1 MTSSDVAASEV
12 KGQCSERFDGVRDAL
27 AAKLASGDELG
38 ASIVINVDGEVVA
51 DIWGGFR
58 DEARTIPWTQDT
70 ITNVWSTT
78 KTITNLA
85 ALMLVDRGQL
95 DVYAPIARYWPEYA
109 ANGKQ
114 DIEVRHLLS
123 HTSGVSGWEQPFLTE
138 DLYDWEKSTSQ
149 LASQAPWW
157 EAGSASGYHALNQG
171 HMVGEII
178 RRITGKSLKQFVAE
192 EIAGPLGADF
202 QIGALER
209 DWGRIADVV
218 PPPPLPFDMDAIDMQ
233 SPAFKT
239 MTGPVPDAAAANTA
253 GWRNADMGAINGHG
267 NARSVARI
275 MSALALGG
283 EVDGIRL
290 LGPKT
295 IDLIFDEQS
304 NGVDLVLGVPLRFGI
319 GYGLPILETVPYIPD
334 ARICFWGGWG
344 GSVIAMDF
352 DRRMTISYMMN
363 KMGPGVIGSDR
374 SEAYIR
380 AIYAA

>member
-1 MTSSDVAASEV
+1 MTGADVAATEV
-12 KGQCSERFDGVRDAL
+12 KGSCSGRFEPVRDVL
-27 AAKLASGDELG
+27 AEKLASGDELG
-38 ASIVINVDGEVVA
+38 ASIAINVDGQVVA
-51 DIWGGFR
+51 DMWGGFR
-58 DEARTIPWTQDT
+58 DEAKTVPWTQDT

-85 ALMLVDRGQL
+85 ALMLADRRLL

-109 ANGKQ
+109 AGGKQ

-123 HTSGVSGWEQPFLTE
+123 HTSGVSGWEQPFLIE
-138 DLYDWEKSTSQ
+138 DMYDWEKSTSQ
-149 LASQAPWW
+149 LAAQAPWW
-157 EAGSASGYHALNQG
+157 EPGSASGYHAFNQG

-218 PPPPLPFDMDAIDMQ
+218 PPPPLPFDMDSIDPQ

-239 MTGPVPDAAAANTA
+239 MTGPIPDAAAANTP
-253 GWRNADMGAINGHG
+253 GWRNADMGAVNGHG

-283 EVDGIRL
+283 DVDGIQL
-290 LGPKT
+290 VSPKT

-319 GYGLPILETVPYIPD
+319 GYGLPLLETVPYLPD
-334 ARICFWGGWG
+334 ERICFWGGWG
-344 GSVIAMDF
+344 GSVIAMDL
-352 DRRMTISYMMN
+352 DRRMTIAYMMN

-374 SEAYIR
+374 SEAYIS

>member
-1 MTSSDVAASEV
+1 MTGADVAATEV
-12 KGQCSERFDGVRDAL
+12 KGTCGERFEGVRDAL
-27 AAKLASGDELG
+27 AARLASGDELG
-38 ASIVINVDGEVVA
+38 ASIVINIDGENVA
-51 DIWGGFR
+51 DMWGGFR
-58 DEARTIPWTQDT
+58 DEAGTVPWTEDT

-85 ALMLVDRGQL
+85 ALMLADRGQL
-95 DVYAPIARYWPEYA
+95 DVYAPIARYWPEYG

-123 HTSGVSGWEQPFLTE
+123 HTSGVSGWDQPFLTE
-138 DLYDWEKSTSQ
+138 DMYDWDKSTSQ

-157 EAGSASGYHALNQG
+157 EPGSASGYHALNQG

-178 RRITGKSLKQFVAE
+178 RQITGKKLKQFVAE

-253 GWRNADMGAINGHG
+253 GWRNADMGACNGHG

-283 EVDGIRL
+283 EVDGVRL
-290 LGPKT
+290 LSQKS

-304 NGVDLVLGVPLRFGI
+304 NGVDLVLGVPLRLGI
-319 GYGLPILETVPYIPD
+319 GYGLPLLETVPYLPD
-334 ARICFWGGWG
+334 ERICFWGCWG
-344 GSVIAMDF
+344 GSIFAMDL

-374 SEAYIR
+374 SEAYVT